1 MEHFIIVEKI
11 LLNIGIILLGYLFK
25 RLKIIPDNAG
35 DVLSKI
41 VLYITLPATIL
52 IVFSEHT
59 INLHL
64 LILPIISILL
74 GLLTFLL
81 GYFIV
86 KKVKL
91 DDKDKWTLLVS
102 ICGYNIGL
110 FALPF
115 IQQVYGSK
123 GVMTISMFDI
133 GNSFIVFGLAYAVAF
148 LGSDKENFNLKE
160 VIRKIIF
167 FFPLDIYLLSLLMN
181 FLNIK
186 LGGIVKDFIYQL
198 SIPNSFLAL
207 FTIGYFLDFN
217 LNKDEL
223 KALGIGMFVKFLP
236 GIILFLLLAF
246 LFDTSQLIVKIIAIG
261 SILPT
266 PMVAVVYSNERGLN
280 PKLASVFITMSIVI
294 GVILMSI
301 VMLKW

>member
-1 MEHFIIVEKI
+1 MNQLIIEEKI
-11 LLNIGIILLGYLFK
+11 LLNIVIILLGFLFK
-25 RLKIIPDNAG
+25 RLKIIAVSAG

-41 VLYITLPATIL
+41 VLYITLPATVL
-52 IVFSEHT
+52 TVFSEHT

-64 LILPIISILL
+64 FILPIASIVLSL
-74 GLLTFLL
+74 ITFAL

-86 KKVKL
+86 KKIKL

-148 LGSDKENFNLKE
+148 LGSGKENFNLKKL
-160 VIRKIIF
+160 IRKIIF

-181 FLNIK
+181 FFNIK
-186 LGGIVKDFIYQL
+186 LGGIINDFIYQL

-217 LNKDEL
+217 LNKNEL

-266 PMVAVVYSNERGLN
+266 PMVAVVYSNERRLN
-280 PKLASVFITMSIVI
+280 PKLASAFITLSIII
-294 GVILMSI
+294 GVVLMSI